1 MSIVIFEFYDTFID
15 FKDIKWYY
23 RGIEGGE
30 NMLMSDRIKE
40 KRLANNLTQEELATK
55 LGLQKSAIAKYETGR
70 VTNIKRSV
78 IQRMSEI
85 FDCSPAWLMGLDDTA
100 TEEQIEIT
108 IGTIEDFNRWKKI
121 KRLNKRD
128 LAVLDSLLDSL
139 CKEDL
144 T

>member
-1 MSIVIFEFYDTFID
+1 
-15 FKDIKWYY
+15 
-23 RGIEGGE
+23 
-30 NMLMSDRIKE
+30 MLMSDRIKE